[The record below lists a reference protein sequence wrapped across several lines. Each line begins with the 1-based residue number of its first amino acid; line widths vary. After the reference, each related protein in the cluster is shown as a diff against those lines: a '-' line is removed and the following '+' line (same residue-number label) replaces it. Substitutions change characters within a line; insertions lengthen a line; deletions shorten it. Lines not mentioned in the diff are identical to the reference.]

1 MMDTFGAAL
10 RHLRTSA
17 GLSCAALGAAVNYSG
32 GYIWE
37 LETGRK
43 PPGPELAAAL
53 DDALAAGGTLTA
65 LAGIHDAAEPAE
77 DELDAI
83 ELARRAAASDMGGA
97 TLTGLEQAFD
107 RLAIAYQG
115 TAPAQLLPEVRR
127 HLRYVSRLTDQRG
140 TLTQR
145 RRLLAVGGW
154 LSLLAATLHIDL
166 HQRGAADA
174 RLATAVTLADH
185 ADNREIAAWCL
196 ETRAWDALT
205 EGGYRLAVDLS
216 QAAQQIAPRDGS
228 AYIQAT
234 AQEGRAWARLGD
246 ATATRDALDRVSRL
260 VSPLAPPDQ
269 PEHHYRYDPAKQV
282 TYTATTLSWIR
293 DPAAEGFAREVVDRL
308 RSGVD
313 GGRRPR
319 REASARLDL
328 ALALIA
334 AGKPD
339 EAVGEGLA
347 AISSG
352 RIVPS
357 NGWRAAEVV
366 AGVEAAGLPEAAEL
380 RDAYRTLVTC

>member
-10 RHLRTSA
+10 RHLRNTA

-107 RLAIAYQG
+107 RLAIAYQS

-127 HLRYVSRLTDQRG
+127 HLRYVSQLADQRG

-174 RLATAVTLADH
+174 RLATAVALADH

-205 EGGYRLAVDLS
+205 EGDYRLAVDLS

-228 AYIQAT
+228 AYIQAS

-339 EAVGEGLA
+339 EAAGEGLA
-347 AISSG
+347 AIGSG

-366 AGVEAAGLPEAAEL
+366 AGVEAAGPPEAAEL
-380 RDAYRTLVTC
+380 RDAYRTLIAA